1 MIYSSAQDFT
11 QSPTKQV
18 MLFGMSGL
26 GKTYISNLLRNGNAF
41 HYSVDYRLGTRYMGE
56 HIVDNLKAEAMSN
69 EYLANLLR
77 SDSIRIRS
85 NLRFF
90 DLSPLS
96 VFMSKPGDADKGGIP
111 FEEYT
116 HRQEL
121 HRQAEINA
129 MNDIPYFIKRAK
141 RIYGYDD
148 FVCDTSGSLVE
159 ICDGNNPDDEILSL
173 ASKNLLP
180 VWIRGTDA
188 NTEELIERFSAAP
201 KPMYYSPDF
210 LQTCWE
216 QYLVEKSVTE
226 DKVDPDD
233 FIRWGYRRL
242 LDERLPRYRA
252 IAENWGVTIEAH
264 EVKKVDPGE
273 AFYALIGRAIDAKN
287 ATNKG
292 NK

>member
-1 MIYSSAQDFT
+1 MIYSSADNFIK
-11 QSPTKQV
+11 SDNKRV

-26 GKTYISNLLRNGNAF
+26 GKTYLSNLLRNGNAF

-69 EYLANLLR
+69 KYLAGLLR

-96 VFMSKPGDADKGGIP
+96 VFMSKPGDTDKGGIP
-111 FEEYT
+111 FDEYT
-116 HRQEL
+116 RRQLL
-121 HRQAEINA
+121 HYKAEINA
-129 MNDIPYFIKRAK
+129 MNDIPYFIERAK
-141 RIYGYDD
+141 KIYNYDD

-159 ICDGNNPDDEILSL
+159 ICDGNNLDDEILLL

-188 NTEELIERFSAAP
+188 NTEELITRFSAAP

-210 LQTCWE
+210 LQTCWA

-252 IAENWGVTIEAH
+252 IAENWGVTIEADDVE
-264 EVKKVDPGE
+264 EVKKTD

-287 ATNKG
+287 KG

>member
-11 QSPTKQV
+11 QSSTKRV

-26 GKTYISNLLRNGNAF
+26 GKTYLSNLLRSGGAF

-56 HIVDNLKAEAMSN
+56 DIVDNLKDEAKN
-69 EYLANLLR
+69 NPYLKNLLL
-77 SDSIRIRS
+77 SDSISIRS
-85 NLRFF
+85 NLRFS

-96 VFMSKPGDADKGGIP
+96 VFMSKPGDTDKGGIP

-116 HRQEL
+116 RRQRL

-173 ASKNLLP
+173 ASKYLLP
-180 VWIRGTDA
+180 VWIEGTE
-188 NTEELIERFSAAP
+188 THTQKLIKRFSAAP
-201 KPMYYSPDF
+201 KPMYYHPDF
-210 LQTCWE
+210 LQTCWA
-216 QYLVEKSVTE
+216 QYLAEKSVAE

-233 FIRWGYRRL
+233 FIRWGYSRL
-242 LDERLPRYRA
+242 LDKRLPCYRA
-252 IAENWGVTIEAH
+252 IAEKWGVTIKANDVEDV
-264 EVKKVDPGE
+264 EKTDE
-273 AFYALIGRAIDAKN
+273 FYALISDAIDAKN
-287 ATNKG
+287 KG